1 MPDNNVN
8 LAKSSILLLGYF
20 CSTNNC
26 RREPS
31 PGNNMKNLMLGV
43 QPLPAGF
50 HQNKVPP
57 SSPRAPRPE
66 IHSHHRMSLNKM
78 QVQGACAQLVTVG
91 GKLACFPD
99 VWMHLVVSC
108 VWPNE
113 EPSGPLRQ
121 RLHHH
126 LCILLLSCQNFGSA
140 PICLSIFHP
149 CSRIAITSNSPMLGL
164 RPGNVQPSEL
174 HTLPLRGAGTEY

>member
-31 PGNNMKNLMLGV
+31 PGNKMKNLMLGV

-66 IHSHHRMSLNKM
+66 SHSHHRMSLNKM
-78 QVQGACAQLVTVG
+78 QVQGTCAQLVTVG

-108 VWPNE
+108 VRPTFWP
-113 EPSGPLRQ
+113 SAAKTASSSV
-121 RLHHH
+121 HSAA
-126 LCILLLSCQNFGSA
+126 LLSEFWFCA
-140 PICLSIFHP
+140 YLPVHIP
-149 CSRIAITSNSPMLGL
+149 PM
-164 RPGNVQPSEL
+164 QQDC
-174 HTLPLRGAGTEY
+174 HHKQ